1 MPLDVK
7 TAADPDIL
15 MTSNVTQTN
24 DVHSYNISLL
34 DVQQSV
40 NFGAW
45 ISDSY
50 RYAYIHPMS
59 PHSKM
64 SLFPCSNN
72 IERYKKMLHVMKP
85 GLRTVYWDL
94 VPPADGEMA
103 GAPDGATIQRM
114 VHEMHSGADFH
125 YRSIASYLERN
136 NFDLVVRC
144 NSAGEKQQTTFQHPK
159 WGEVK
164 LLRCVRVCGLS

>member
-1 MPLDVK
+1 
-7 TAADPDIL
+7 
-15 MTSNVTQTN
+15 
-24 DVHSYNISLL
+24 
-34 DVQQSV
+34 
-40 NFGAW
+40 
-45 ISDSY
+45 
-50 RYAYIHPMS
+50 
-59 PHSKM
+59 
-64 SLFPCSNN
+64 
-72 IERYKKMLHVMKP
+72 VMKP

-159 WGEVK
+159 WGK
-164 LLRCVRVCGLS
+164 SNY